1 MLAVGRDLDVF
12 GILRPPARTRSR
24 LALRLEE
31 REEMSSVL
39 RRSVESSVDEQSSDQ
54 YHPTAASSAP
64 ESFEP
69 PAAKARF
76 EFRASAEP

>member
-54 YHPTAASSAP
+54 YHPTAASSRILP
-64 ESFEP
+64 VRSSRSEVPLLTSTT
-69 PAAKARF
+69 
-76 EFRASAEP
+76 